1 MAAGFGLATAAAG
14 VGLATA
20 AVAAVWRAGVA
31 AGAAGFF
38 GLAGDVLAEATL
50 RGDTALGRGV
60 RSSTDR

>member
-20 AVAAVWRAGVA
+20 AVAVWRAGVA

-38 GLAGDVLAEATL
+38 GLAGDVLAAVAL